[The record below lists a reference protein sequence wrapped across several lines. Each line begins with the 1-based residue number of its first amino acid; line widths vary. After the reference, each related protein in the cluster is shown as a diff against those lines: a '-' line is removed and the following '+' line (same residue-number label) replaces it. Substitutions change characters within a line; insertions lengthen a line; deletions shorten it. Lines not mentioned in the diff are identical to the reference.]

1 MFNISMCL
9 LYHNIIIRKKLRF
22 ITIFIFISIQL
33 QLSQPKDKLTDE
45 EIIPYLTVSIIYHI
59 NCSIHYE

>member
-45 EIIPYLTVSIIYHI
+45 EIIPYLTVSIISYQLF
-59 NCSIHYE
+59 NSL

>member
-45 EIIPYLTVSIIYHI
+45 EIIPYLTVSIISYQLF
-59 NCSIHYE
+59 NSS

>member
-1 MFNISMCL
+1 MCL

-45 EIIPYLTVSIIYHI
+45 EIIPYLTVSIISYQLF
-59 NCSIHYE
+59 NSL